1 MARERGEGKFGLIVF
16 LAVIAIV
23 VFVAFKYVPPRV
35 NAYEFKEFVE
45 QTAVQ
50 APYDPRSSPENL
62 KIKLVEKAH
71 DLKIPLEAEEIS
83 IQKTGEICTIGVVI
97 KIPIDFAV
105 TKYTLVLDCSTN
117 SKAAT

>member
-1 MARERGEGKFGLIVF
+1 MARERGEGKLGLIVF
-16 LAVIAIV
+16 LAFIAIV
-23 VFVAFKYVPPRV
+23 VFLAFKYVPPRV

-45 QTAVQ
+45 QTAMQ
-50 APYDPRSSPENL
+50 APYDSRATPENIT
-62 KIKLVEKAH
+62 IKLIEKAH
-71 DLKIPLEAEEIS
+71 ELKIPLEEDAIEV
-83 IQKTGEICTIGVVI
+83 QKTGESCAIAVII